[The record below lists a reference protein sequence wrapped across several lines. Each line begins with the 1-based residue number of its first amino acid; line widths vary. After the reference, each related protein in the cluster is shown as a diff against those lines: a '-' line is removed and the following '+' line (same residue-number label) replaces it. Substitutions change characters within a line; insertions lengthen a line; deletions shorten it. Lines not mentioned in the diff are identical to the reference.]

1 MIMMTCKPFCTVV
14 IENEILQQLYSLS
27 LKINADDAFTL
38 KSPFH
43 LGLVCMQINELISD
57 KRFLLKCKIST
68 SLASEKM
75 ELFMSAFS

>member
-1 MIMMTCKPFCTVV
+1 MIMMACKPFCTVV
-14 IENEILQQLYSLS
+14 IENEILQQLCSLS

-57 KRFLLKCKIST
+57 KSFLLKCKIST